1 MMDKIVFAQYT
12 VQDLLI
18 AATLAVGILIVLVI
32 LKQIFGGKKG
42 SRHIQAVECTGCGWQ
57 GQVSRY
63 AGRCPVCNS
72 PLGEQKAEP
81 KR

>member
-1 MMDKIVFAQYT
+1 MDRIVFAQYT

-18 AATLAVGILIVLVI
+18 GAGFVVGILIVLVI
-32 LKQIFGGKKG
+32 LKQLFGSKKE

-63 AGRCPVCNS
+63 AGRCPLCNS
-72 PLGEQKAEP
+72 PLGQQKADP

>member
-1 MMDKIVFAQYT
+1 MMDKVVFAQYT
-12 VQDLLI
+12 VQDLFV
-18 AATLAVGILIVLVI
+18 AAGFVVGIFIVLVI
-32 LKQIFGGKKG
+32 LKQIFGGKKQ
-42 SRHIQAVECTGCGWQ
+42 SRHIQTVECTGCGWQ

-63 AGRCPVCNS
+63 TGRCPVCNS

>member
-18 AATLAVGILIVLVI
+18 GAGFAVGILIVLLI
-32 LKQIFGGKKG
+32 LKQIFGGKKQ
-42 SRHIQAVECTGCGWQ
+42 SRHIQTVECAGCGWQ

-63 AGRCPVCNS
+63 AGRCPLCNA
-72 PLGEQKAEP
+72 PLGEQKADP